1 MFSWLFKNKKPSA
14 YPRIDMHSHLL
25 PGIDDG
31 APDTPTALA
40 LIRAMRNLG
49 YEHFIAT
56 PHIMKE
62 LHPNTPETIQTAL
75 TQLQTAL
82 NATEDLQGLRIQ
94 AAAEYMLDEGFEA
107 LVAQKHPLLCLSPQK
122 HLLVEL
128 PQAGE
133 PPHWEHLLF
142 TLQTRGYKPILAHP
156 ERYRYLSGDFARF
169 ERLTDSGV
177 LLQINLLSFAGYYGQ
192 GPEKMAHELLKRD
205 MAELLGSD
213 LHNHTHAQQLEAF
226 LSHRQAQRV
235 LDYDWRNEQ
244 LFAL

>member
-40 LIRAMRNLG
+40 LLRAMRNLG

-94 AAAEYMLDEGFEA
+94 AAAEYMLDEDFEA
-107 LVAQKHPLLCLSPQK
+107 LVAQKHPLLCLTPQK